1 MTAPKRFPD
10 RDAIADVRAATESI
24 EAGER
29 ARRDAA
35 PRRARHGAAR
45 DGQARLPR
53 SRRQVGAN
61 PAHVRHRSHRR
72 HRRPP
77 RRRRRR
83 LGPAGEVSARG
94 AVARRRRADGA
105 RTQSQ
110 PAPGH
115 VPRPDRHGD
124 ALPQALPRPAHERG
138 VARPLPPAHERRLV
152 DPSLPRR
159 RGVRRGRDARPPTSL
174 RRRVR
179 APVRDALERAGRR
192 PLPAHRDRALPQAP
206 DRRRARARVRDR
218 QGLPQRERL
227 VQAPARVHDA
237 RVVRGVRRLPRHDG
251 SHRDDARAGR
261 ARRPRHHGRRRS
273 AATRST

>member
-1 MTAPKRFPD
+1 MFAPRP
-10 RDAIADVRAATESI
+10 S
-24 EAGER
+24 GR
-29 ARRDAA
+29 ARRRAGRNA
-35 PRRARHGAAR
+35 TARRSRHGAAR
-45 DGQARLPR
+45 DGEARLPR

-61 PAHVRHRSHRR
+61 PAHVRHGAHRR

-77 RRRRRR
+77 RRRGRR

-94 AVARRRRADGA
+94 AVPRRRRADGA
-105 RTQSQ
+105 RAQSQ
-110 PAPGH
+110 PSSGH
-115 VPRPDRHGD
+115 VPRPDRHRD

-138 VARPLPPAHERRLV
+138 VARPLPPAHEGRLV

-192 PLPAHRDRALPQAP
+192 PLPAHRDRALPEAP
-206 DRRRARARVRDR
+206 DRGRARARVRDR

-237 RVVRGVRRLPRHDG
+237 RVVRGVRRLPRRDG
-251 SHRDDARAGR
+251 PHRDDARAGR
-261 ARRPRHHGRRRS
+261 ARRARHARS
-273 AATRST
+273 SRFAATRST